1 MVMTRSIYQQLF
13 LILVVLGIT
22 GISCKK
28 DFITDPKPTD
38 AVSESDVFKSASGVR
53 AYFSGIY
60 RNMRRQWANLDATA
74 GGATDTWGY
83 NSINLVRI
91 NKGTDIINPGGWY
104 QFDYRHENREPTYRR
119 TIFTWGFFYEHINQA
134 NTIVAGVAKST
145 TLLEADKKLFEA
157 EARALRAWLYFEL
170 IREFQHAFAKDQNA
184 PGVPLYT
191 EPTDV
196 NNTGKPRGTV
206 KQVFDQINA
215 DIGFA
220 TQNLGTGR
228 LLKSDININVAWGM
242 AARIYLEQGRWADA
256 KNAAQQARVG
266 YTLDAPSYLNGFNNL
281 ASSEIIWGFP
291 QATDI
296 GGQSLYYGTPSSFYE
311 KTGNGYDNLFVNS
324 TLVNTFTTTDI
335 RNTFFLTSANPN
347 SQVRFSTNKFGSPS
361 ADAVQLITGEVVAL
375 RETHFNE
382 ALPMMRVAE
391 MYLIEAESKAE
402 LGEAD
407 AGTVLLTV
415 QQDRDPAALASGN
428 TGAALI
434 SEILLERRKEFYG
447 ELGLDY
453 LDAKRRQL
461 PLIRTGNHPAAYRFN
476 IPANDNRF
484 ILKIPQK
491 EFDSNSTLNPQT
503 DQNG

>member
-1 MVMTRSIYQQLF
+1 MKRSICQPLF
-13 LILVVLGIT
+13 WLLAAISVA

-28 DFITDPKPTD
+28 DFITDPKPSD
-38 AVSESDVFKSASGVR
+38 AVAKEEVFKSVNGVR
-53 AYFSGIY
+53 SYFAGIY
-60 RNMRRQWANLDATA
+60 RNLRRQWSNLDATA
-74 GGATDTWGY
+74 GGTTDTWGY
-83 NSINLVRI
+83 NSIHLTRI

-104 QFDYRHENREPTYRR
+104 QFDYRHENREPAYRR
-119 TIFTWGFFYEHINQA
+119 TVFTWGFFYEHINQA
-134 NTIVAGVAKST
+134 NVLIEGVTNSAFLT
-145 TLLEADKKLFEA
+145 AADKKLLEA

-170 IREFQHAFAKDQNA
+170 IREFQHTIARDANA

-191 EPTDV
+191 EPTV
-196 NNTGKPRGTV
+196 LGSEGKPRGTV

-220 TQNLGTGR
+220 TQNLGTAR
-228 LLKSDININVAWGM
+228 MLKSDINSNVAWGM
-242 AARIYLEQGRWADA
+242 AARIYLEQRRWADA

-266 YTLDAPSYLNGFNNL
+266 YTLDAPAYVNGFNNL
-281 ASSEIIWGFP
+281 SSSEVIWGFP

-311 KTGNGYDNLFVNS
+311 KTGNGYDNLFINS
-324 TLVNTFTTTDI
+324 TLVSTFTNTDV
-335 RNTFFLTSANPN
+335 RNTFFLTSSNP
-347 SQVRFSTNKFGSPS
+347 SSALRYSTNKFGTPS
-361 ADAVQLITGEVVAL
+361 AEQVQLITGEVVPL
-375 RETHFNE
+375 KETYFNE

-391 MYLIEAESKAE
+391 MILIEAEAKAE

-407 AGTVLLTV
+407 AGALLLGL
-415 QQDRDPAALASGN
+415 QKDRDPLAVASGN

-434 SEILLERRKEFYG
+434 NEILLERRKEFYG

-461 PLIRTGNHPAAYRFN
+461 PLVRTGNHPAAYRFN
-476 IPANDNRF
+476 LPANDNRF
-484 ILKIPQK
+484 IFKIPQK
-491 EFDSNSTLNPQT
+491 EFDSNKMLNPAT

>member
-1 MVMTRSIYQQLF
+1 MKRYTFQQLF
-13 LILVVLGIT
+13 LLLVVLSWA

-38 AVSESDVFKSASGVR
+38 AVSDADVFKSVSGVR
-53 AYFSGIY
+53 SYFTGIY
-60 RNMRRQWANLDATA
+60 RNLRRQWANLDATA

-83 NSINLVRI
+83 NSINLARI

-134 NTIVAGVAKST
+134 NTLIEGVTKST
-145 TLLEADKKLFEA
+145 SLSEADKKILEA
-157 EARALRAWLYFEL
+157 EGRALRAWLYFEL
-170 IREFQHAFAKDQNA
+170 IREFQHTFAKDQNA

-191 EPTDV
+191 EPTSIG
-196 NNTGKPRGTV
+196 NEGKPRGTV

-215 DIGFA
+215 DIEFA
-220 TQNLGTGR
+220 TQNLGTSR
-228 LLKSDININVAWGM
+228 LVKSDININVAWGM
-242 AARIYLEQGRWADA
+242 AARIYLEQRRWADA
-256 KNAAQQARVG
+256 KNAAQKARVG
-266 YTLDAPSYLNGFNNL
+266 YTLDAPSYVNGFNDL
-281 ASSEIIWGFP
+281 ASSEVIWGFP

-324 TLVNTFTTTDI
+324 TLVATFTNTDV
-335 RNTFFLTSANPN
+335 RNTFFLTSGNPN
-347 SQVRFSTNKFGSPS
+347 SAVRFSTNKFGSAS
-361 ADAVQLITGEVVAL
+361 ADAVQLITGEIVPL
-375 RETHFNE
+375 KETHFNE
-382 ALPMMRVAE
+382 ALPMIRVAE
-391 MYLIEAESKAE
+391 MYLIEAEAKAE

-407 AGTVLLTV
+407 AGTLLLTL
-415 QQDRDPAALASGN
+415 QQDRDPAAIASGN

-434 SEILLERRKEFYG
+434 DEILLERRKEFYG

-453 LDAKRRQL
+453 LDAKRRQRAL
-461 PLIRTGNHPAAYRFN
+461 TRTGNHPAAYRFT

-491 EFDSNSTLNPQT
+491 EFDSNKTLNPAT